1 MKKMLVLAAL
11 AAGLAAYAEDTAYQ
25 CLYWQVQADKVA
37 ENVPGYNVA
46 YFYALD
52 GDDVKHAIGVTDWAE
67 TQTSASRANSEI
79 VGTADLSGYASGY
92 SFLMELAYWDGS
104 AGTTVGKSGTFAFS
118 DLSAYMTSVPGGSG
132 IPTQGVFAPTFTV
145 PEPTSGLLM
154 LLGLAGLALRRKRA

>member
-11 AAGLAAYAEDTAYQ
+11 AAGLAAYAEDNAYQ

-37 ENVPGYNVA
+37 ADVPDYNVA

-52 GDDVKHAIGVTDWAE
+52 GDSVKHAIGVADW
-67 TQTSASRANSEI
+67 TQTQTPSSRTDSEI
-79 VGTADLSGYASGY
+79 VGTGDLTGYSSGY

-104 AGTTVGKSGTFAFS
+104 AGVMVGKSGTYAFS
-118 DLSAYMTSVPGGSG
+118 DLSAYLTSVPGGSG
-132 IPTQGVFAPTFTV
+132 IPTQGVFAPTFNV

-154 LLGLAGLALRRKRA
+154 LLGIAGLALRRKRA